1 MANIEAFIWHDPQG
15 RIVAVGHIARG
26 CKEKI
31 EPLARPGHKVLK
43 LQVPEEQ
50 LRTLHLTHTVDHE
63 KSMLCRSSE
72 K

>member
-15 RIVAVGHIARG
+15 RIVAVGHAAPG
-26 CKEKI
+26 CTEKI

-43 LQVPEEQ
+43 MHVPEEH
-50 LRTLHLTHTVDHE
+50 LRTLHLTHTVDPE
-63 KSMLCRSSE
+63 KSTLYQRSA